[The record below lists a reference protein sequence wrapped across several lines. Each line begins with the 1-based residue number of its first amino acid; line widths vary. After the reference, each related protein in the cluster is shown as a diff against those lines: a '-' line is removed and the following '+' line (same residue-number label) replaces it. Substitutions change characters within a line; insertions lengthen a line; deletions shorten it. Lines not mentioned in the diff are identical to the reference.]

1 MPSRSRVAGA
11 NRSVAPQNG
20 GSSRML
26 NRTATKFV
34 PPMRT
39 TAAKASGIKRLG
51 ARSIM
56 PASRF
61 LRLGFQDLVAGLS
74 VIHGPQAVS
83 GGADSE
89 RSRRNPAISV
99 RVRFTSTP
107 FSSLR
112 KRISYSGDEQRPADS
127 PKQKWGQEIPLGGGR
142 GRGG

>member
-51 ARSIM
+51 DRLIM

-61 LRLGFQDLVAGLS
+61 LRLGFQALLAWLP
-74 VIHGPQAVS
+74 VIHGPQTVSRGAPHSSRCGRGFHTVAMNSAPQTAQSKS
-83 GGADSE
+83 GGRRFFSE
-89 RSRRNPAISV
+89 EGGAEVATRQD
-99 RVRFTSTP
+99 
-107 FSSLR
+107 
-112 KRISYSGDEQRPADS
+112 RIH
-127 PKQKWGQEIPLGGGR
+127 LH
-142 GRGG
+142 